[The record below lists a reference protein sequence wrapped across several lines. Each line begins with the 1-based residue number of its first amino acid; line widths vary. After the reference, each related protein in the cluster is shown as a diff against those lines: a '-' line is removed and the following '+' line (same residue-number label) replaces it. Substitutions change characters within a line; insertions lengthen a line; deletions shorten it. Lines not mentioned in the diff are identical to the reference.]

1 MAADKTAAAQ
11 DAPKQPRRSI
21 SAKLKPVSGVAAK
34 AAAKAGPVAG
44 ETPAAP
50 APEAGKPTDDQ
61 IAIWRALEPNQ
72 KLALREREALGSTGF
87 GRAVAI
93 PHARLETIDRPLAIQ
108 NPVPRRAR

>member
-34 AAAKAGPVAG
+34 TAAKAGPAAG

-50 APEAGKPTDDQ
+50 APEEEPFPRSPTRRRGR
-61 IAIWRALEPNQ
+61 IGRSP
-72 KLALREREALGSTGF
+72 LG
-87 GRAVAI
+87 
-93 PHARLETIDRPLAIQ
+93 DRKAPSR
-108 NPVPRRAR
+108 PRR